1 MECADGSGALSQR
14 MCCILFYAGSTDDI
28 AINYT
33 LLAISICAAYCL
45 LEQFSSNFSSSV
57 SSGYRS
63 DAFVA
68 FLGVIVFQIGLCL
81 LLGCSGVSIIWA
93 CILGW
98 MLNETG
104 EFSFVHNANATAS
117 KPAIVVL
124 AMILNGSAIVYYAIY
139 FPIVTTV
146 AHILAVLLGA
156 AISLRMMRRRACRE
170 EQLGLLA
177 VEERESNDSKEV
189 GLKFSGNGA
198 S

>member
-1 MECADGSGALSQR
+1 MECADGDGALSQR
-14 MCCILFYAGSTDDI
+14 MFCVLSYAGSKDDI

-33 LLAISICAAYCL
+33 LLAISICAAYFL
-45 LEQFSSNFSSSV
+45 LEKFSNNLSSSV
-57 SSGYRS
+57 SRGYRS

-81 LLGCSGVSIIWA
+81 ILGCSGVSIIWA
-93 CILGW
+93 SILGW

-189 GLKFSGNGA
+189 EQKFSGNGA

>member
-1 MECADGSGALSQR
+1 
-14 MCCILFYAGSTDDI
+14 
-28 AINYT
+28 
-33 LLAISICAAYCL
+33 
-45 LEQFSSNFSSSV
+45 
-57 SSGYRS
+57 
-63 DAFVA
+63 
-68 FLGVIVFQIGLCL
+68 
-81 LLGCSGVSIIWA
+81 
-93 CILGW
+93 

-189 GLKFSGNGA
+189 EQKFSGNGA